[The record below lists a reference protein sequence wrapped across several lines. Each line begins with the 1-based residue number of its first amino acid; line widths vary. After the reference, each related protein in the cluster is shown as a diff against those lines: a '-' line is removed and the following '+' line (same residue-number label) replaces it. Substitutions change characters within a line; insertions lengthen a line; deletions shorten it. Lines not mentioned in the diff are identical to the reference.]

1 MSPKKVTII
10 DRDRWD
16 PIGSRTSSKKEI
28 LEAQRKIED
37 FYNDIGIVLHM
48 QKSTLVDLY

>member
-1 MSPKKVTII
+1 MSLEKVTII
-10 DRDRWD
+10 DRDDWE

-37 FYNDIGIVLHM
+37 VYNNIGIVLHM
-48 QKSTLVDLY
+48 QKPTLVDLY